1 MLEVF
6 KTDCLRVIKKKLD
19 YRRSLKAV
27 KKPHHSNEQRG
38 WKTWFS
44 PDELSQSNAQKR

>member
-27 KKPHHSNEQRG
+27 KKAP
-38 WKTWFS
+38 
-44 PDELSQSNAQKR
+44 PLKRAAGLEDLV